1 MKNSMGSIISLCLA
15 LSLVI
20 ISAQAFAVTIEP
32 HLASTAEELRAE
44 RLFSQL
50 KCPICEG
57 QSLAESDAT
66 LALQM
71 RREIRAMVARNMSDD
86 AILLYFSDRYGASI
100 LLSPPLNA
108 STLILWLTPLL
119 LITGCAIIATL
130 QTRKKART

>member
-1 MKNSMGSIISLCLA
+1 MKNSIGSIILLCVA
-15 LSLVI
+15 LSIVI
-20 ISAQAFAVTIEP
+20 MSAQAFAVTIEP
-32 HLASTAEELRAE
+32 HLASTTDELRAE

-66 LALQM
+66 LAIQM
-71 RREIRAMVARNMSDD
+71 RREIRAMITRHLSDD
-86 AILLYFSDRYGASI
+86 AILLYFSDRYGTSI

-119 LITGCAIIATL
+119 LLTGSAAIAYL
-130 QTRKKART
+130 QTRKKVRT